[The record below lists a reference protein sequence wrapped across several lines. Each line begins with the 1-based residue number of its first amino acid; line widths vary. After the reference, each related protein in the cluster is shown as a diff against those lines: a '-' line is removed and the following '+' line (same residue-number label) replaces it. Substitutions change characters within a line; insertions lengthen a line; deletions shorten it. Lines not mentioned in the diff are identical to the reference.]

1 MAAPGSPAL
10 DVISDEA
17 VRVAQCFYGVTIPLV
32 AVATATCG
40 YRMLKST
47 RSRSI
52 WSDTCIIVGYALTIT
67 DWGLFMPQMFLT
79 PGTKPAAAVLEG
91 AKGSF
96 LAIPV
101 WGMAMAFIKA
111 SIGLTLLHIQQS
123 FWFRALVWAN
133 IALAG
138 GYGFGNMWFILFS
151 CRPLEAAWGDF
162 ADPTEANC
170 LPPSSLKA
178 AALTGAIVSIST
190 DIMLS
195 LAPITFL
202 WSLKRPFRER
212 VVIGIL
218 MSLGVLA
225 GVSSLVKI
233 LMIGRFGTPGI
244 DMPALNGTIST
255 WTVLEQLLGVI
266 AACTPFCKPI
276 FERCLRAVGVSLTK
290 SGRSGAGG
298 PSGVGGS
305 RANYQ
310 RATEHDTFRS
320 QITAERRSKYDSDE
334 DPLNIEM
341 EAGLRS
347 DDGLGKDANGR
358 IFKRTEVSVETEELR
373 ADNAADGWKKYTP

>member
-1 MAAPGSPAL
+1 
-10 DVISDEA
+10 
-17 VRVAQCFYGVTIPLV
+17 
-32 AVATATCG
+32 
-40 YRMLKST
+40 
-47 RSRSI
+47 
-52 WSDTCIIVGYALTIT
+52 
-67 DWGLFMPQMFLT
+67 MFLT

-178 AALTGAIVSIST
+178 AALTGAIISIST

-233 LMIGRFGTPGI
+233 LMIGQFGGPGV
-244 DMPALNGTIST
+244 DAPALNITIST

-276 FERCLRAVGVSLTK
+276 FEQCLRAVGVSLTK
-290 SGRSGAGG
+290 TSRSGLGPTGG
-298 PSGVGGS
+298 GTPV

-320 QITAERRSKYDSDE
+320 RITAERRSKYDSDE

-347 DDGLGKDANGR
+347 GASDGLGKDANGR